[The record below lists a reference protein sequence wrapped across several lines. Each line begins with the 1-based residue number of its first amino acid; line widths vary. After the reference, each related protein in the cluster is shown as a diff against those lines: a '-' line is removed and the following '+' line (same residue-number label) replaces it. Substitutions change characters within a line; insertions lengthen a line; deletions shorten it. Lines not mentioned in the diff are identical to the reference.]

1 VGVQMSERGAAV
13 VPGRSAGWRLRLMQG
28 FELARG
34 GSPVPLPLTA
44 QRVVAFV
51 AVSGRPVRRD
61 YLAGVLWPDSPEPRA
76 NGSLRSALWR
86 LRRTAPGTMRSA
98 GSHLALSSEVRVDF
112 QDAVIRAHEVLHPSV
127 SAVGPSEAPSPSPT
141 EFSLDLLP
149 DWYDEWL
156 TSERERLRQLQL
168 HALEAISEQLRR
180 GADYGPAVEAAQLA
194 VAFEP
199 TRESARRVLI
209 EAHLAEGN
217 VDEAIREFVQ
227 FRDLLQRELGVEP
240 SPMITAL
247 LPRAY
252 AATRYQ

>member
-1 VGVQMSERGAAV
+1 M
-13 VPGRSAGWRLRLMQG
+13 
-28 FELARG
+28 
-34 GSPVPLPLTA
+34 PLPLTA

-86 LRRTAPGTMRSA
+86 LQRTAPGTMRSA
-98 GSHLALSSEVRVDF
+98 GSHLALSSEVHVDV
-112 QDAVIRAHEVLHPSV
+112 QDAVVRAHEVLHPSHSV
-127 SAVGPSEAPSPSPT
+127 MSDAPSASPA

-149 DWYDEWL
+149 DWYDDWL

-168 HALEAISEQLRR
+168 HALEAISDQLRR
-180 GADYGPAVEAAQLA
+180 CADYGPAVEAAQLA

-199 TRESARRVLI
+199 MRESARRVLI

-217 VDEAIREFVQ
+217 VDQAIREFVL

-240 SPMITAL
+240 SPLITAL
-247 LPRAY
+247 LPAGIRSHALPVG
-252 AATRYQ
+252 